1 MGADH
6 RDETIKSFAENILR
20 LGNECRD
27 LAEENKTLKSEVERL
42 RASSFVTA
50 VPVEEYEKLQAE
62 VEMLKFRVN
71 YWRIEAECD
80 HGRWLRTL
88 EELENLRKNDSRI
101 P

>member
-27 LAEENKTLKSEVERL
+27 LAEENKKLK
-42 RASSFVTA
+42 
-50 VPVEEYEKLQAE
+50 AE